1 MKMIRTLSHTQIFD
15 IQNQQNKLS
24 VLIEESQDI
33 YHLNLHAN
41 QFVPGSKFE

>member
-1 MKMIRTLSHTQIFD
+1 MKMILQTQIFD

-33 YHLNLHAN
+33 YLLNLHAN